1 MMRLESQRLIMQ
13 EAQQID
19 ILPIVEFLNKNH
31 TFHQNF
37 DPIRSKEYF
46 TESFWTDKL
55 ESEKGLSFDQKG
67 CQFFIKSLSDPI
79 TVIGF
84 VNFSNVIRG
93 CFQSCTVG
101 YALDEHMQGQGFM
114 TEALEAC
121 IVHIFSTQNL
131 HRIQANYMPN
141 NLRSAQLL
149 STLGF
154 VIEGTA
160 KDYLRI
166 NGAWEDHVLTSLINP
181 NWSEPN

>member
-1 MMRLESQRLIMQ
+1 MRIESQRLIMQ
-13 EAQQID
+13 EAQQAD

-31 TFHQNF
+31 AFHQNF

-46 TESFWTDKL
+46 TESFWTNKF
-55 ESEKGLSFDQKG
+55 ESNKELSFDQRG
-67 CQFFIKSLSDPI
+67 CQFFIKSKSDPI

-93 CFQSCTVG
+93 CFQACTVG
-101 YALDEHMQGQGFM
+101 YALDQYKQGQGLM
-114 TEALEAC
+114 TEALRAC
-121 IVHIFSTQNL
+121 IPHIFSTQNL

-149 STLGF
+149 ARLGF
-154 VIEGTA
+154 MIEGTA
-160 KDYLRI
+160 KKYLRI
-166 NGAWEDHVLTSLINP
+166 NGAWEDHVLTSVINL